1 MYLIFMIVLSLHKS
15 RLQKCL
21 RDIFE
26 YCQWIEHKS
35 LKTCKSKTF
44 FIQQKYGQLSKVTYK
59 MKIRNHDSSLF
70 DSEIFAQMPKF
81 AVGNIEKRKRQN
93 RRVPPSNV
101 LNQIICQ
108 KGQVFS
114 QVGRLRRVGIP
125 YTFLDE
131 FDEEVANINNS
142 YSSSAAE
149 LPKITKVITGAKM
162 FSILP
167 LYFFRD
173 LEKRSWAMQ
182 QLFWRFKNGPTALS
196 TR

>member
-1 MYLIFMIVLSLHKS
+1 
-15 RLQKCL
+15 
-21 RDIFE
+21 
-26 YCQWIEHKS
+26 
-35 LKTCKSKTF
+35 
-44 FIQQKYGQLSKVTYK
+44 